1 MAARD
6 VEVVVGPGEGKTFSG
21 RGGGYTLVTKATEE
35 ETQGAYA
42 FQEMTV
48 APGFP
53 WVPPHIH
60 HNEDEAMY
68 VLEGECT
75 VRVGGRT
82 RTLGPGTFVLM
93 PRGVVHTFSN
103 PGTVQTRVIVI
114 SSPGAVIRYFE
125 EAAELTNASPT
136 GQPDMERLAAL
147 AGRYG
152 VMFV

>member
-68 VLEGECT
+68 VLAGEVT
-75 VRVGGRT
+75 ARVGEQT
-82 RTLGPGTFVLM
+82 HVLGAGAFILM
-93 PRGVVHTFSN
+93 PREVPHSFAN
-103 PGTVQTRVIVI
+103 PGATEARVLVI
-114 SSPGAVIRYFE
+114 NSPGAVEKYFE
-125 EAAELTNASPT
+125 ETAELAKANG
-136 GQPDMERLAAL
+136 GQLDMQQVELAKK
-147 AGRYG
+147 YG
-152 VMFV
+152 IEFVL